1 LLFIHLEELWLP
13 IEWHLEIVNGFDA
26 ISLRFGEVKL
36 KDPVLLDKDERSVLR
51 LPWRQCFEVE
61 LHADLVEDR
70 DIFDAESVNLLKL
83 ILRLSISGWPSLEDK
98 ELIWLL
104 LFHDE
109 VFATDAG
116 DVSVILRLAD
126 RNDLVGLPCLS
137 FEQRDWHFADSLVGF
152 RVINEDF
159 VDVGDQESVH
169 RGQIQAHR
177 AFKYL
182 VRNWDLIV
190 VNIAPPVYVKCL
202 LIGLVGDAVL
212 DARTEHHL
220 VTTHEVKHDI
230 LERGLKRLL
239 VDQVKVD
246 VIVRGNLDSNIALDV
261 KDEAS
266 DVKHVIFSPFLV
278 VRIILFGHDLEE
290 QDRARATSD
299 QCLVVEQVHLAEIFV
314 RHLLNFEVSRVVR
327 FDCEGLSLSVEAI
340 KYIVLRI
347 IKTFVWEVHPIAIH
361 LMLVEAALVDCMRAV
376 VVGEVV
382 VDLVVV
388 VK

>member
-1 LLFIHLEELWLP
+1 
-13 IEWHLEIVNGFDA
+13 
-26 ISLRFGEVKL
+26 
-36 KDPVLLDKDERSVLR
+36 
-51 LPWRQCFEVE
+51 
-61 LHADLVEDR
+61 
-70 DIFDAESVNLLKL
+70 
-83 ILRLSISGWPSLEDK
+83 
-98 ELIWLL
+98 
-104 LFHDE
+104 
-109 VFATDAG
+109 
-116 DVSVILRLAD
+116 
-126 RNDLVGLPCLS
+126 
-137 FEQRDWHFADSLVGF
+137 
-152 RVINEDF
+152 
-159 VDVGDQESVH
+159 
-169 RGQIQAHR
+169 
-177 AFKYL
+177 

-220 VTTHEVKHDI
+220 VATHEVKHDI

-382 VDLVVV
+382 VDLIVV